1 MKKITFFAFFQNLSK
16 VIGHQNTNF
25 AQNFKN
31 TRLMKKLMAF
41 VATTFSAL
49 AATVTVTFN
58 NGQNMEGQLVNL
70 TDTTLVLRAYY
81 AATGDK
87 EITIYPERVKYFHIS
102 GIGRYNVEEGKFVPD
117 AKAQAKLEK
126 TRGEREAH
134 AKLVSERAA
143 NPNLVIGNALK
154 KTGGVCMGIGI
165 PSAIVGAILVGVG
178 NSGVDTSGKPEDVAA
193 RTKTKANCAAAG
205 YVLLPMGAALTIVGI
220 PLNVHGKRI
229 AEMNINYTGNGAG
242 LSFNF

>member
-16 VIGHQNTNF
+16 VIGHQNINF

-31 TRLMKKLMAF
+31 TRIMKKFLFILMAF

-87 EITIYPERVKYFHIS
+87 EITILPERVKYFHIS

-126 TRGEREAH
+126 TRSEREAH

-178 NSGVDTSGKPEDVAA
+178 NSGTDSKDVSKL
-193 RTKTKANCAAAG
+193 KTKANCAAAG

>member
-16 VIGHQNTNF
+16 VIGHQNINF

-31 TRLMKKLMAF
+31 TRLMKKFLFILMAF

-87 EITIYPERVKYFHIS
+87 EITILPERVKYFHIS

-178 NSGVDTSGKPEDVAA
+178 NSGTDSKDVSKL
-193 RTKTKANCAAAG
+193 KTKANCAAAG

-242 LSFNF
+242 VSVNF

>member
-1 MKKITFFAFFQNLSK
+1 MKKFLFI
-16 VIGHQNTNF
+16 
-25 AQNFKN
+25 
-31 TRLMKKLMAF
+31 LMAF

-87 EITIYPERVKYFHIS
+87 EITILPERVKYFHIS

-126 TRGEREAH
+126 TRSEREAH

-178 NSGVDTSGKPEDVAA
+178 NSGTDSKDVSKL
-193 RTKTKANCAAAG
+193 KTKANCAAAG

-242 LSFNF
+242 VSVNF

>member
-1 MKKITFFAFFQNLSK
+1 MKKFF
-16 VIGHQNTNF
+16 VILLAISAMTI
-25 AQNFKN
+25 
-31 TRLMKKLMAF
+31 
-41 VATTFSAL
+41 SAL

-58 NGQNMEGQLVNL
+58 NGQDMEGQLVNL

-87 EITIYPERVKYFHIS
+87 EITILPERVKYFHIS

-154 KTGGVCMGIGI
+154 KTGNVCMGIGI
-165 PSAIVGAILVGVG
+165 PSVLVGTILVAYG
-178 NSGVDTSGKPEDVAA
+178 NTGLVDVP
-193 RTKTKANCAAAG
+193 KTQADIDKNLAKGRCSTAG
-205 YVLLPMGAALTIVGI
+205 CVLLPMGAALTIVGI

-242 LSFNF
+242 VSVNF

>member
-1 MKKITFFAFFQNLSK
+1 VKKITFFAFFQNLSK
-16 VIGHQNTNF
+16 VIGHQNINF

-31 TRLMKKLMAF
+31 TRLMKKFLFILMAF

-87 EITIYPERVKYFHIS
+87 EITILPERVKYFHIS

-178 NSGVDTSGKPEDVAA
+178 NSGTDSKDVSKL
-193 RTKTKANCAAAG
+193 KTKANCAAAG

-242 LSFNF
+242 VSVNF

>member
-1 MKKITFFAFFQNLSK
+1 M
-16 VIGHQNTNF
+16 
-25 AQNFKN
+25 
-31 TRLMKKLMAF
+31 
-41 VATTFSAL
+41 
-49 AATVTVTFN
+49 
-58 NGQNMEGQLVNL
+58 
-70 TDTTLVLRAYY
+70 
-81 AATGDK
+81 
-87 EITIYPERVKYFHIS
+87 
-102 GIGRYNVEEGKFVPD
+102 PD

-154 KTGGVCMGIGI
+154 KTGNVCMGIGI
-165 PSAIVGAILVGVG
+165 PSVLVGTILVAYG
-178 NSGVDTSGKPEDVAA
+178 NTGLVDVP
-193 RTKTKANCAAAG
+193 KTQADIDKNLAKGRCSTAG
-205 YVLLPMGAALTIVGI
+205 CVLLPMGAALTIVGI

>member
-1 MKKITFFAFFQNLSK
+1 MKKFLLILLAC
-16 VIGHQNTNF
+16 
-25 AQNFKN
+25 
-31 TRLMKKLMAF
+31 
-41 VATTFSAL
+41 VATTITAL
-49 AATVTVTFN
+49 AANVTVTFN
-58 NGQNMEGQLVNL
+58 NNQNMEGELINL
-70 TDTTLVLRAYY
+70 TDTSLVIRAYY
-81 AATGDK
+81 AATGNK
-87 EITIYPERVKYFHIS
+87 EITIYPERVKYFYIS
-102 GIGRYNVEEGKFVPD
+102 GIGRYNVEDGKFVPSEK
-117 AKAQAKLEK
+117 AKAKLEK
-126 TRGEREAH
+126 TRVERQAH
-134 AKLVSERAA
+134 AQLVSERAA

-178 NSGVDTSGKPEDVAA
+178 NSGGDIKDAEKL
-193 RTKTKANCAAAG
+193 KTKANCAAAG

>member
-1 MKKITFFAFFQNLSK
+1 MKKFLLILLAC
-16 VIGHQNTNF
+16 
-25 AQNFKN
+25 
-31 TRLMKKLMAF
+31 
-41 VATTFSAL
+41 VATTITAL
-49 AATVTVTFN
+49 AANVTVTFN
-58 NGQNMEGQLVNL
+58 NNQNMEGELINL
-70 TDTTLVLRAYY
+70 TDTSLVIRAYY
-81 AATGDK
+81 AATGNK
-87 EITIYPERVKYFHIS
+87 ELTIYPERVKYFNIS
-102 GIGRYNVEEGKFVPD
+102 GIGRYNVEDGKFVPSEK
-117 AKAQAKLEK
+117 AKAKLEK
-126 TRGEREAH
+126 TRIERQAH
-134 AKLVSERAA
+134 AQLVSERAA

-178 NSGVDTSGKPEDVAA
+178 NSGVDTSGKADEVAA
-193 RTKTKANCAAAG
+193 KAKTKSNCAAAG

>member
-31 TRLMKKLMAF
+31 TRLMKKFLFILMAF

-87 EITIYPERVKYFHIS
+87 EITILPERVKYFHIS

-178 NSGVDTSGKPEDVAA
+178 NSGTDSKDVSKL
-193 RTKTKANCAAAG
+193 KTKANCAAAG

-242 LSFNF
+242 VSVNF

>member
-1 MKKITFFAFFQNLSK
+1 MKRFVLVLT
-16 VIGHQNTNF
+16 
-25 AQNFKN
+25 
-31 TRLMKKLMAF
+31 MAL
-41 VATTFSAL
+41 ATTLSAL
-49 AATVTVTFN
+49 AATVSVTFT
-58 NGQNMEGQLVNL
+58 NGNGAEGELITF
-70 TDTTLVLRAYY
+70 TDTMLVLRTYY
-81 AATGDK
+81 TSVGNK
-87 EITIYPERVKYFHIS
+87 ELTIYPERVHHLRIS
-102 GIGRYNVEEGKFVPD
+102 GIGRYEVVNGKFVPD
-117 AKAQAKLEK
+117 AKTQAKLEK
-126 TRGEREAH
+126 KQKEI
-134 AKLVSERAA
+134 SERAA

-193 RTKTKANCAAAG
+193 KAKTKANCAAAG

>member
-1 MKKITFFAFFQNLSK
+1 MKKFLFI
-16 VIGHQNTNF
+16 
-25 AQNFKN
+25 
-31 TRLMKKLMAF
+31 LMAF
-41 VATTFSAL
+41 AATTL
-49 AATVTVTFN
+49 TVQATTVNVTFN
-58 NGQNMEGQLVNL
+58 QGNNIEGQLVDLN
-70 TDTTLVLRAYY
+70 DTTLVIRSYFS
-81 AATGDK
+81 ATGDK
-87 EITIYPERVKYFHIS
+87 ELTIHPERVKYFHIS

-154 KTGGVCMGIGI
+154 KTGNVCMGIGI
-165 PSAIVGAILVGVG
+165 PSVLVGTILVAYG
-178 NSGVDTSGKPEDVAA
+178 NTGLVDVP
-193 RTKTKANCAAAG
+193 KTQADIDKNLAKGRCSTAG
-205 YVLLPMGAALTIVGI
+205 CVLLPMGAALTIVGI

>member
-1 MKKITFFAFFQNLSK
+1 MKKFLFIL
-16 VIGHQNTNF
+16 
-25 AQNFKN
+25 
-31 TRLMKKLMAF
+31 LAF
-41 VATTFSAL
+41 VAPTSIVLATT
-49 AATVTVTFN
+49 VHITFH

-70 TDTTLVLRAYY
+70 TDTTLVLRMYY

-87 EITIYPERVKYFHIS
+87 EITILPERVKYFHIS

-117 AKAQAKLEK
+117 AKAQAKLAKRQAENA
-126 TRGEREAH
+126 AH
-134 AKLVSERAA
+134 AKVVSERAA

-154 KTGGVCMGIGI
+154 KTGNVCMGIGI
-165 PSAIVGAILVGVG
+165 PSALVGAILVGVG

-193 RTKTKANCAAAG
+193 RAKTKANCAAAG

>member
-31 TRLMKKLMAF
+31 TRLMKKFLFILMAF

-87 EITIYPERVKYFHIS
+87 EITILPERVKYFHIS

-178 NSGVDTSGKPEDVAA
+178 NSGTDSKDVSKL
-193 RTKTKANCAAAG
+193 KTKANCAAAG

>member
-1 MKKITFFAFFQNLSK
+1 MKKFY
-16 VIGHQNTNF
+16 
-25 AQNFKN
+25 
-31 TRLMKKLMAF
+31 F
-41 VATTFSAL
+41 VLLALIATTVSAFAL
-49 AATVTVTFN
+49 NVTVTFTN
-58 NGQNMEGQLVNL
+58 RQTMEGTIVSQ
-70 TDTTLVLRAYY
+70 TDTTLLISPYY
-81 AATGDK
+81 SVSHQDIL
-87 EITIYPERVKYFHIS
+87 ITPDRVKYFSIS
-102 GIGRYNVEEGKFVPD
+102 GVGRFYPVDGKFQPD
-117 AKAQAKLEK
+117 EKTKAKLLKKQAE
-126 TRGEREAH
+126 EAAH
-134 AKLVSERAA
+134 AKVVSERAA

-193 RTKTKANCAAAG
+193 KAKTKSNCAAAG